1 MNLISKLL
9 RKNTSRAR
17 IAGFALS
24 NFIGLLIVAGAVM
37 FYFDSRGIFSNEDS
51 VVNSDFM
58 VINKKVTSASTL
70 GDRESTRFSD
80 EDIAKLKSQ
89 PWVRRVGEFSSSD
102 FRVYA
107 SVSTGDRGMET
118 ALFFESVPDDFVDL
132 NQGSDAPRCVP
143 GSNVI
148 NPDWTFA
155 EGDQTVPIIISKDYL
170 ALYNFG
176 FAGSAGLPQL
186 SEQLISGIPL
196 QLYMRSDDGS
206 RTLQMKGR
214 IAGFS
219 NRLNTVLVPDAF
231 MRIANS
237 RLGTGTSEA
246 PSRLIVDVSSPGD
259 VAIQQYLTDNGLE
272 VAGDKSA
279 SQAAYLLKIVIAI
292 VIAVGAII
300 TLLSF
305 SVLMLSMSLLMEK
318 NRPTIH
324 RLLMLGTPLKS
335 VAKPYCRMI
344 VWGCVAAWVLAIVA
358 LVLIRMLYQST
369 LAEFGA
375 GSSGII
381 YAIIVGTVLTLA
393 IIICNIIAVHRKVK
407 AAWAMKIE

>member
-24 NFIGLLIVAGAVM
+24 DFIGLLIVAGAVM
-37 FYFDSRGIFSNEDS
+37 FYFDSRGIFGNDDS
-51 VVNSDFM
+51 VVNSDFL

-70 GDRESTRFSD
+70 GDRESTRFSAD
-80 EDIAKLKSQ
+80 DIARLKAQ
-89 PWVRRVGEFSSSD
+89 PWVRRVGEFSSSG

-107 SVSTGDRGMET
+107 SVDAGGRGMET
-118 ALFFESVPDDFVDL
+118 ALFFESVPDGFVDVS
-132 NQGSDAPRCVP
+132 GA
-143 GSNVI
+143 
-148 NPDWTFA
+148 DWNYA
-155 EGDQTVPIIISKDYL
+155 EGDETLPVIISKDYL

-186 SEQLISGIPL
+186 SEQLISGIQL
-196 QLYMRSDDGS
+196 DLYMRSDDGS
-206 RTLQMKGR
+206 RTMRMKGR

-231 MRIANS
+231 MRYANS
-237 RLGTGTSEA
+237 RLGSGEPEA

-259 VAIQQYLTDNGLE
+259 VAIERYLSDNGLE

-279 SQAAYLLKIVIAI
+279 SQAAYLLKVVLAI

-305 SVLMLSMSLLMEK
+305 FVLMLSISLLMEK
-318 NRPTIH
+318 NRATMH
-324 RLLMLGTPLKS
+324 RLLMLGTPLE
-335 VAKPYCRMI
+335 AIERPYRLMI
-344 VWGCVAAWVLAIVA
+344 VWGCLAAWLLSAVA
-358 LVLIRMLYQST
+358 LVVLRELYQPA
-369 LAEFGA
+369 LEGFGVSA
-375 GSSGII
+375 QGIL
-381 YAIIVGTVLTLA
+381 YALLVGGVLTAVIIVA
-393 IIICNIIAVHRKVK
+393 NIFAVRSKVK
-407 AAWAMKIE
+407 AAWAMKME

>member
-37 FYFDSRGIFSNEDS
+37 FYFDSRGIFGNDES

-58 VINKKVTSASTL
+58 VLNKKVTSASTL
-70 GDRESTRFSD
+70 GDHESTRFSD
-80 EDIAKLKSQ
+80 EDIEKLKAQ
-89 PWVRRVGEFSSSD
+89 PWVRKVGEFSSSD

-107 SVSTGDRGMET
+107 LVSTGGRGMET
-118 ALFFESVPDDFVDL
+118 ALFFESVPDDFVDVTE
-132 NQGSDAPRCVP
+132 GE
-143 GSNVI
+143 
-148 NPDWTFA
+148 WTFT

-196 QLYMRSDDGS
+196 QLYMRSDDGT

-231 MRIANS
+231 MRYANS
-237 RLGTGTSEA
+237 RLGSGEGSA

-259 VAIQQYLTDNGLE
+259 VAIQQYLADNGLE

-279 SQAAYLLKIVIAI
+279 SQAAYLLKVVIAI

-305 SVLMLSMSLLMEK
+305 FVLMLSMSLLMEK

-324 RLLMLGTPLKS
+324 RLLMLGTPLKA
-335 VAKPYCRMI
+335 VGKPYCMMI
-344 VWGCVAAWVLAIVA
+344 AWGCVAAWMLAIIA
-358 LVLIRMLYQST
+358 LVLIRMLYQSA

-375 GSSGII
+375 GVSGIM
-381 YAIIVGTVLTLA
+381 YAIVVGTVLTLA
-393 IIICNIIAVHRKVK
+393 IIICNIIAVRRKVK
-407 AAWAMKIE
+407 AAWAMKMQ

>member
-37 FYFDSRGIFSNEDS
+37 FYFDSRGIFGNEES

-70 GDRESTRFSD
+70 GDHESTRFSD
-80 EDIAKLKSQ
+80 EDIEKLKAQ

-107 SVSTGDRGMET
+107 SVSTGGRGMET
-118 ALFFESVPDDFVDL
+118 ALFFESAPDDFVDL
-132 NQGSDAPRCVP
+132 NQGRDAPRRVP
-143 GSNVI
+143 GGKTV
-148 NPDWTFA
+148 NPEWTFT

-196 QLYMRSDDGS
+196 QLYMRSDDGT

-231 MRIANS
+231 MRYANS
-237 RLGTGTSEA
+237 RLGSGEESA

-259 VAIQQYLTDNGLE
+259 VAIQQYLADNGLE

-279 SQAAYLLKIVIAI
+279 SQAAYLLKVVIAI

-305 SVLMLSMSLLMEK
+305 FVLMLSMSLLMEK

-324 RLLMLGTPLKS
+324 RLLMLGTPLKA
-335 VAKPYCRMI
+335 VGKPYCMMI
-344 VWGCVAAWVLAIVA
+344 AWGCVAAWVLAIIA
-358 LVLIRMLYQST
+358 LVLIRMLYQT
-369 LAEFGA
+369 ALEGFGA
-375 GSSGII
+375 GASGII

-393 IIICNIIAVHRKVK
+393 IIICNIIAVRRKVK
-407 AAWAMKIE
+407 AAWAMKMQ